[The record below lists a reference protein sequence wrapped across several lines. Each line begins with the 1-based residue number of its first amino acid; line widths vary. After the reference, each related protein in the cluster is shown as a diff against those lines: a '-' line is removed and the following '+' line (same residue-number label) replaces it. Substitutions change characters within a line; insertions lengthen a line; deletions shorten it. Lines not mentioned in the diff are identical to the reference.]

1 MQVKK
6 FFSLRYNLWLKLLVV
21 FMLSLLLLIPREMI
35 EQLVW
40 ERSYTQQLAIEEVGE
55 KWGLSQVVGGPYLVI
70 PYREKREEVTEVN
83 LGESVRE
90 DVRVTYHWRNWIV
103 MPHNLRYG
111 VQIEPE
117 VRHRGIYEVV
127 LYRSQFTIMGD
138 LELPDPQRLG
148 IDTSL
153 ADWSRARWVI
163 RISDTKGIQSAELRV
178 NGEEMQLVSGDIPD
192 PNVYSGVSA
201 PALGI
206 RAGMPKQP
214 FELNMSLS
222 GSMMLH
228 VLPLGQ
234 TTSVSM
240 YGEWPSP
247 SFDGKF
253 LPDSSRLGNQFEAWW
268 NILHLNR
275 NFPETWVDGEYYI
288 DDHAFGLTL
297 FSPVDHYQKTDR
309 SIKYAYMFIVLTF
322 ISLFFMEIYRKV
334 FVHPMQYLLMGL
346 ALVIFYTLL
355 LSISEHWTF
364 NWAYIVSVFATIMLI
379 SGYIHAVL
387 KSKQMSGLL
396 AGILVILYSFIF
408 IILQLED
415 HALLIGSIGMFLILA
430 LIMYFSRKI
439 DWSLG
444 AET

>member
-214 FELNMSLS
+214 FELNMSLN

>member
-214 FELNMSLS
+214 FELNMSLN

-322 ISLFFMEIYRKV
+322 ISLFFIEIYRKV